1 MPEEISPLKN
11 RMKPFVKTALV
22 IAVGLVALSL
32 LGLFGAQQL
41 NAPLDSIP
49 DDGALFRIWDGEH
62 LEAISRRLAEEGLV
76 RSPLFL
82 KLLSYAKG
90 TQGDFQAGTYRV
102 DQGMTSLSI
111 HNLLVSGQEVL
122 IRVTIP
128 EGWNVT
134 QVGLR
139 LEERGITSAEEF
151 YAAATD
157 PLLLAAEGVY
167 GQSVEGY
174 LFPDTY
180 LFPQSYPPQQ
190 VASVMIERF
199 RREVA
204 AIYPE
209 TAELDPKALH
219 EIVVLASIIE
229 REHRA
234 PDEAVIMASVFYNRL
249 EVDMKLQSCAT
260 VAYVMTEEFGLDFP
274 EVLTFD
280 DLELPSDYNTYRS
293 VGLPPGPIASPGSV
307 SLAAA
312 FNPAHT
318 DFLYFVLKDP
328 DAGRHEFTKSFDEH
342 LTAKNLYL
350 KKS

>member
-1 MPEEISPLKN
+1 MPEENSPLEK
-11 RMKPFVKTALV
+11 RTKPLAKIALLV
-22 IAVGLVALSL
+22 TVGVVAVSL

-41 NAPLDSIP
+41 NSPLDSIP
-49 DDGALFRIWDGEH
+49 ADGAIVRIWDGEH
-62 LEAISRRLAEEGLV
+62 LEAISRRLAEEGLI

-82 KLLSYAKG
+82 KLMSYAKG
-90 TQGDFQAGTYRV
+90 TQGDFQAGPYRV
-102 DQGMTSLSI
+102 EHGMTSLSI

-134 QVGLR
+134 QVGRR

-151 YAAATD
+151 DAAATD
-157 PLLLAAEGVY
+157 PVLLAAEGVY
-167 GQSVEGY
+167 GESAEGY

-180 LFPQSYPPQQ
+180 LFPQSFPPHQ
-190 VASVMIERF
+190 VISVMIERF

-204 AIYPE
+204 AIHPE
-209 TAELDPKALH
+209 TTEFDPKALH

-249 EVDMKLQSCAT
+249 EVDMMLQSCAT
-260 VAYVMTEEFGLDFP
+260 VAYVMTEEFGLEYP

-280 DLELPSDYNTYRS
+280 DLELPSEYNTYRS
-293 VGLPPGPIASPGSV
+293 LGLPPGPIASPGSV

-328 DAGRHEFTKSFDEH
+328 DAGRHEFTRSFDEH
-342 LTAKNLYL
+342 LTAKNLFL